1 MGANAAMGE
10 DQFWAIIEKAGAVR
24 KGRATRDEDEL
35 CEALSKELSRL
46 DAGQVRAFADLL
58 GQRLRDACTW
68 DLWGAAYVMMGGCSD
83 DMFVYFRSWLV
94 AQGRATFEGALR
106 NADSALAALNVEEP
120 DMECE
125 LESLTYAVDEVLEDQ
140 NEGDDEPPMVNDK
153 AEPTG
158 TPFDE
163 EDQDALMERYPKLAA
178 MYWGDGEDGD
188 EEDEDDED

>member
-58 GQRLRDACTW
+58 GQRLRGACTW

-83 DMFVYFRSWLV
+83 DMFVYFRRWLV
-94 AQGRATFEGALR
+94 AQGRATFEGALK
-106 NADSALAALNVEEP
+106 NADAALAALNVEEP

-140 NEGDDEPPMVNDK
+140 NEGDDEPPMVNDE

-188 EEDEDDED
+188 EEGEDDED